1 MPDFNGN
8 IQYDIVVIININIYK
23 YLINRDIKILRLRYN
38 KILYHN
44 CQVGGK
50 R

>member
-8 IQYDIVVIININIYK
+8 IQYDIVVIININTYK
-23 YLINRDIKILRLRYN
+23 YLINRDIKISKFRYN

-44 CQVGGK
+44 CQVGGNG
-50 R
+50 